1 MCPLLS
7 HHHFIP
13 HHMQSH
19 NLVVDYSVKLN
30 PRGSPLTPFDAAL
43 RFDVELVACMLAG
56 AVDSVPPMPDG
67 RTSPRKEGHHT
78 AEVVPGGGVGFVRVR
93 RALA

>member
-1 MCPLLS
+1 
-7 HHHFIP
+7 
-13 HHMQSH
+13 
-19 NLVVDYSVKLN
+19 
-30 PRGSPLTPFDAAL
+30 
-43 RFDVELVACMLAG
+43 MLAG

-93 RALA
+93 AL